1 MQGLLIVF
9 QCYLSLIFTD
19 AKLKLHAADSF
30 YYWNFYFLSTIQGGK
45 SKSLGPVLMY
55 VCSEWLNFVRLFT
68 ETNWQ
73 ASFSAFCWMKK
84 EVLSLSLLPVVL
96 VCFFF
101 HLNGFFI
108 IENVVSQN
116 VQPVKSNRDLAIIPI
131 RWFQSSQVQVL
142 SAVKMKYF

>member
-1 MQGLLIVF
+1 
-9 QCYLSLIFTD
+9 
-19 AKLKLHAADSF
+19 
-30 YYWNFYFLSTIQGGK
+30 
-45 SKSLGPVLMY
+45 MY

-108 IENVVSQN
+108 IENVVS
-116 VQPVKSNRDLAIIPI
+116 PECLACKVKQRLSYH
-131 RWFQSSQVQVL
+131 SYQVVL
-142 SAVKMKYF
+142 VLTSVGVECS